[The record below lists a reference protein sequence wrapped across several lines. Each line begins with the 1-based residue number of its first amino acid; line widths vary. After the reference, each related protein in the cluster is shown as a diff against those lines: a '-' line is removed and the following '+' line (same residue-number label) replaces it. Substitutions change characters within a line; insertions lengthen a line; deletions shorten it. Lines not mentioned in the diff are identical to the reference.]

1 MIMYKF
7 LLLLFFPLM
16 LFSQKKKIEGT
27 VVNIQNEKLPLV
39 TIEVYDSQNTLI
51 KKSVTTETGAFAFDG
66 ISELNIKLVFK
77 DLEYNQLEET
87 IDLVKYNKPLTI
99 ILKKNVQDIEEVV
112 MIKQKPVV
120 TRKIDRL
127 SFNVENSNV
136 SSLNAWEILK
146 KTPGVTSSNDVLSI
160 KGSQSILVTINNKKV
175 MLTGD
180 ELKNFLENTQGEEI
194 KSVEVI
200 TNPPAKYEASGS
212 AVLNITMKKNTIE
225 GYRGV
230 ISSKYIQSQYA
241 KGVAGISQYYK
252 KDKLSLMASY
262 YLGAG
267 TYYREGTDYVN
278 YIEDQ
283 TTWISTMNRKDQNNS
298 QNTVNFNIDYEI
310 DNLTNLSLNYAGSFS
325 PKSFGTYNVPTLIYN
340 NQNNVESKY
349 TTINDHHSR
358 SINNVLSFQVDRKLN
373 EKSNISWIN
382 YFAGNNAKKYQNVLT
397 YLDFINQDPEE
408 NNFITHNKSD
418 IQLYSTQADYHWKT
432 EKWEIESGAKYSFV
446 KTNSVLQFSE
456 SENGIL
462 QYRPDKSNVFDY
474 REHNFGLYSSFAY
487 NPGKWNF
494 KAGLRAEKTDLEG
507 VVSEPYEVNKNNYWK
522 LFPTLY
528 AQYTTTNNHQFGLS
542 YGKRISRPS
551 YSWLNPAKSY
561 YNLFSYFQGDPKLKA
576 TMIHNLSFNYTY
588 KDWNLDFYYRKEI
601 DPSMEISFQEPST
614 NSLIYRF
621 TNIEKG
627 QAYGLSLYK
636 NFQIKPWWSFSL
648 SENLEHNENYFV
660 GIDSILYKNKVWNWS
675 SDLSTSFTLDK
686 NSDWKLEI
694 SHQYNSPSIQ
704 GTFTISGSSSTY
716 LVMNRKFCSK
726 KLEASLFFNDIFKTS
741 QEKVTT
747 KYSNQDN
754 YFLDYR
760 DTQNFIISIKFNFG
774 NQAVKNAKTI
784 EKVEEQDRM

>member
-1 MIMYKF
+1 MYKF
-7 LLLLFFPLM
+7 LLFLFFPLM
-16 LFSQKKKIEGT
+16 LFSQKQNIEGT
-27 VVNIQNEKLPLV
+27 VVNIQNEKLSLV
-39 TIEVYDSQNTLI
+39 TIEIYDSQNILI
-51 KKSVTTETGAFAFDG
+51 KKLITDQNGEFSFDG
-66 ISELNIKLVFK
+66 ISEDSIKLIFK
-77 DLEYNQLEET
+77 DLEYDQFEEI
-87 IDLVKYNKPLTI
+87 IDLAKYNKPLKI
-99 ILKKNVQDIEEVV
+99 ILKKNIQDIEEVV
-112 MIKQKPVV
+112 MIKQKPIV

-127 SFNVENSNV
+127 SFNVENSNI

-146 KTPGVTSSNDVLSI
+146 KTPGVSVNNEALTI
-160 KGSQSILVTINNKKV
+160 KGSQSILVTINDKKV

-180 ELKNFLENTQGEEI
+180 ELKNLLENTQGEDL

-212 AVLNITMKKNTIE
+212 AVLNIIMKKNTIE
-225 GYRGV
+225 GYHGI

-252 KDKLSLMASY
+252 KDKLSVMASY

-278 YIEDQ
+278 YLEDQ
-283 TTWISTMNRKDQNNS
+283 TRWISIMNRKDQNKS
-298 QNTVNFNIDYEI
+298 QNTVNFNIEYEI
-310 DNLTNLSLNYAGSFS
+310 DSLTNLSLNYSGFFS
-325 PKSFGTYNVPTLIYN
+325 PKSFGTYYVPTLIYN
-340 NQNNVESKY
+340 TQDVVESNY
-349 TTINDHHSR
+349 TTINDHYSR
-358 SINNVLSFQVDRKLN
+358 SINNALSFQVDRKFN
-373 EKSNISWIN
+373 EKSKISWIN
-382 YFAGNNAKKYQNVLT
+382 YFAGNNARKYQNVLT

-408 NNFITHNKSD
+408 NNFITNNKSD
-418 IQLYSTQADYHWKT
+418 VQLYSTQADYEWKND
-432 EKWEIESGAKYSFV
+432 KWEIESGAKYSFV
-446 KTNSVLQFSE
+446 KTSSVLQFSE
-456 SENGIL
+456 NENGEF
-462 QYRPDKSNVFDY
+462 QYRSDKSNTFDY
-474 REHNFGLYSSFAY
+474 REHNFALYSSLAY

-507 VVSEPYEVNKNNYWK
+507 IVSDPFEVNKNDYWK

-528 AQYTTTNNHQFGLS
+528 AQFTTTNNHQFGLS

-576 TMIHNLSFNYTY
+576 TMVRNLNFTYTW

-601 DPSMEISFQEPST
+601 DPSMEISFQDPAT
-614 NSLIYRF
+614 NQLIYNF

-636 NFQIKPWWSFSL
+636 NFQIRPWWSLSV
-648 SENLEHNENYFV
+648 SENLEYNENYFV
-660 GIDSILYKNKVWNWS
+660 GVDAILYKNKIWNWS

-686 NSDWKLEI
+686 KSDWNVEI
-694 SHQYNSPSIQ
+694 GHQYNSPSIQ
-704 GTFTISGSSSTY
+704 GTFTISGFSSTY
-716 LVMNRKFCSK
+716 LVINRTFLSK

-741 QEKVTT
+741 QQKVST
-747 KYSNQDN
+747 KYANQDN
-754 YFLDYR
+754 YFLDYT

-784 EKVEEQDRM
+784 EKAEEQNRM